1 MGMFSSKLSG
11 DKVTSL
17 QLTVNN
23 KQQNS
28 NDTIFLKKY
37 LDYLNQFGFL
47 KIGIQLDNLKR
58 KIKEEFGKAGL
69 LSINEGQLPPEFKE
83 INDILFTSKNNEKIL
98 QGIGL
103 SMIPIGLMS
112 LSGLICVVEPN
123 PDMKSAVDSDIKLEI
138 IIPNVLFSEA
148 NKEFIDLVVQ
158 NFNVESY
165 KGVINA
171 ANNKFFFDKIHNV
184 FRNIASD
191 KTKINIKIINL
202 IEFMLKMSMIT
213 MLISVMS
220 RSQSPNLPKEKLVDY
235 INGLIVDSFKM
246 IKEDECI
253 EKNSVFSYNT
263 NICNVS
269 NVTKSSIVST
279 SNESLENKYK
289 ILLIGSYVAIGF
301 LLFVIIFIII
311 LYSSSSR
318 SRRRY

>member
-103 SMIPIGLMS
+103 SMIPLGLMS

-279 SNESLENKYK
+279 SNESMENKYK
-289 ILLIGSYVAIGF
+289 ILLIGSSAAIGF
-301 LLFVIIFIII
+301 LLFVIILIVI